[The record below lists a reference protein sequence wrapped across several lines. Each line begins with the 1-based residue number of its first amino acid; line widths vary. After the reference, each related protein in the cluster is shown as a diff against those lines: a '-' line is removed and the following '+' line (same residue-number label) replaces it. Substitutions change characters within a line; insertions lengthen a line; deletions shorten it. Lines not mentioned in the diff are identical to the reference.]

1 MLKNGIYITLSNVIR
16 AAMGII
22 TIPLLIKTLGIE
34 EYGLWALVYSTVAL
48 VFTIEGGVSLAATF
62 FLTRDLNQPSQLSPT
77 FSAIAVATLLLAV
90 FAIGI
95 TYGGAPYLVN
105 FFSALSPVQAQQAQ
119 QAIQWGSLAVG
130 ARLLQQVPIG
140 LLQATQQYGIFSL
153 LNLLLAILTTLALV
167 PIALAGGR
175 TLSLMEFFALAN
187 VLVLVC
193 YLVVMVRWL
202 RVQNLRFQWQ
212 GSRFR
217 EFLQY
222 SCFTWL
228 SSLGSLLFQRGDRLI
243 VGKVLDIKTLGI
255 YAAITD
261 ITVQINNLSAFP
273 VQPLLPAIGNLWQ
286 PPHTDRVALQQVI
299 RQGTQTN
306 ALVAVSLGAML
317 FYVAPQLFSSV
328 TTRLPTAEELLCFR
342 IAIVGYTIYSLNAV
356 AYFALFAT
364 GAARILSIIQLSVG
378 SFALFCIFL
387 GVTYSGLLGAAIG
400 NLGYIAITL
409 LTVVSF
415 RQMQIP
421 FQSWLKWLKF
431 PSIWFSL
438 AVALCI
444 LLEGALWWQY
454 LLLVLQLGIL
464 VVWFAVAR
472 PLPLQKLQ
480 KFVRLR

>member
-77 FSAIAVATLLLAV
+77 FSAIALATLFLAA

-95 TYGGAPYLVN
+95 TYGSAPYLVN
-105 FFSALSPVQAQQAQ
+105 VFSALSPAQAQQAQ
-119 QAIQWGSLAVG
+119 QAIQWGALAVG
-130 ARLLQQVPIG
+130 ARLLQQVPIS
-140 LLQATQQYGIFSL
+140 LLQATQQYGLFSL
-153 LNLLLAILTTLALV
+153 LNLLMATLTTVALI

-175 TLSLMEFFALAN
+175 TLGLMEFFALAN

-193 YLVVMVRWL
+193 YLMVTVRWL

-212 GSRFR
+212 GSRCR

-243 VGKVLDIKTLGI
+243 VGKVLDIKTLGV

-286 PPHTDRVALQQVI
+286 PPHTDRAALYKVVREGSQL
-299 RQGTQTN
+299 N
-306 ALVAVSLGAML
+306 ALVAVSLGAIL
-317 FYVAPQLFSSV
+317 FYVAPQLFRQIA
-328 TTRLPTAEELLCFR
+328 TIPPTPTELLCFQ
-342 IAIVGYTIYSLNAV
+342 IAIIGYTLYSLNAV
-356 AYFALFAT
+356 AYFALYGS
-364 GAARILSIIQLSVG
+364 GAAHLASTIHVG
-378 SFALFCIFL
+378 CGAFALLCIAG
-387 GVTYSGLLGAAIG
+387 GVAQGGLLGAAIG
-400 NLGYIAITL
+400 NLGYSATL
-409 LTVVSF
+409 LLVVFGLRRLHISLGD
-415 RQMQIP
+415 
-421 FQSWLKWLKF
+421 WLKWLKF
-431 PSIWFSL
+431 PLLWFSG
-438 AVALCI
+438 AVLLCI
-444 LLEGALWWQY
+444 LLKGHLLWQY
-454 LLLVLQLGIL
+454 LALAVQLVIIVG
-464 VVWFAVAR
+464 WFAIAR
-472 PLPLQKLQ
+472 PLPLR
-480 KFVRLR
+480 KFPWPL